1 MNQLNPEHIGQHN
14 TTSQVIIKSIWIF
27 RILLF
32 VLSGVELRS
41 KFFDSD
47 IKCDE
52 SPSKFVTNHTFPYL
66 ASALFLSQLKKLI
79 KIELFPSLT
88 PAGFSSSRC

>member
-1 MNQLNPEHIGQHN
+1 M
-14 TTSQVIIKSIWIF
+14 
-27 RILLF
+27 
-32 VLSGVELRS
+32 LSGVELRS

-66 ASALFLSQLKKLI
+66 ASALILSQLKKFE
-79 KIELFPSLT
+79 IELFLSLT
-88 PAGFSSSRC
+88 PAGFSSSRCQNVTEKR